1 MIKRFELE
9 DGLLLACACDSTL
22 CGQVAVSWK
31 YGRPPKAVVMTMDQP
46 DAQPLTDISVET
58 IGGTPCAL
66 LSPPT
71 VRWRLSFCAYESE
84 PSLLIKGRLA
94 AKGIPV

>member
-1 MIKRFELE
+1 MGILRAPAEPMIKRFELE

-58 IGGTPCAL
+58 IDGTPCAL
-66 LSPPT
+66 LSLPH
-71 VRWRLSFCAYESE
+71 SE
-84 PSLLIKGRLA
+84 MAVIVLRI
-94 AKGIPV
+94 